1 MSGNIDQRV
10 QVRMV
15 DFQFDQSSFGGVQVQ
30 VQGIFFSLSRL
41 L

>member
-1 MSGNIDQRV
+1 MSGNIDQCV

>member
-1 MSGNIDQRV
+1 MSGNINQRV